1 MPIAIKPFRY
11 RLVLLLS
18 ETILSLN
25 ATLNNKTCYHDKNG
39 VRSRLFSVF
48 YFIYNFIDNKIWKS
62 HITYLYLQI
71 IRYFANL

>member
-25 ATLNNKTCYHDKNG
+25 ATLNNKTAITTKTELGCGFSPFFILYTLYRQLLLSDKR
-39 VRSRLFSVF
+39 V
-48 YFIYNFIDNKIWKS
+48 
-62 HITYLYLQI
+62 
-71 IRYFANL
+71 